1 MARLI
6 KADGTEKEVF
16 PADGKKFGLAEL
28 REMIGGTID
37 IQLKPT
43 RGRGAKQCMVVND
56 NGMLIGLELNEVASK
71 IWSEWY
77 PIGEYPH
84 NNFGTI
90 VGDVLV
96 CGWSQIR

>member
-16 PADGKKFGLAEL
+16 PADGKKFGLTEL

-43 RGRGAKQCMVVND
+43 RGHGAKQCMVVND
-56 NGMLIGLELNEVASK
+56 NGKLDDLPMNAAASK
-71 IWSEWY
+71 IWQEWY
-77 PIGEYPH
+77 PIAEYPH
-84 NNFGTI
+84 NNDEMI

-96 CGWSQIR
+96 CGWSQIQ